1 MRTMKLLTETNAKL
15 LNIGMLLL
23 RIPVGVILFHDGLG
37 KVFGLFGSSGL
48 ESAIQRYA
56 TIGIPAPL
64 AYLSTFT
71 ELIGGFLLIVGLLT
85 RPAAFAVMINML
97 VATIVVLPMGFFT
110 AAAFPLSLTVS
121 AAIIVLAGPMAYSI
135 DSLLV
140 HSNEIIPK
148 LRGRSEPQGLRASV
162 IRAHGRRDGRPSQR

>member
-15 LNIGMLLL
+15 FNICILLL
-23 RIPVGVILFHDGLG
+23 RSTVGVILFGTGMG
-37 KVFGLFGSSGL
+37 KVLGSFGGSGL
-48 ESAIQRYA
+48 ESAIQQYA

-110 AAAFPLSLTVS
+110 AAANPLSLTVS

-140 HSNEIIPK
+140 HSGEVIPE
-148 LRGRSEPQGLRASV
+148 LRGRSELQGLKEKR
-162 IRAHGRRDGRPSQR
+162 

>member
-1 MRTMKLLTETNAKL
+1 MNLLTETNAKL
-15 LNIGMLLL
+15 FNICILLL
-23 RIPVGVILFHDGLG
+23 RSTVGVILFGAGMG
-37 KVFGLFGSSGL
+37 KVFGSFGGSGL
-48 ESAIQRYA
+48 ESAIHQYA

-85 RPAAFAVMINML
+85 RPAAIAVMINML

-110 AAAFPLSLTVS
+110 AAAHPLSLTVS
-121 AAIIVLAGPMAYSI
+121 AAIIVLAGPMEFSI

-140 HSNEIIPK
+140 HFGKVIAE
-148 LRGRSEPQGLRASV
+148 LRGRSELQGLKEK
-162 IRAHGRRDGRPSQR
+162 G